1 MNQLFLCVMII
12 SFINSTVGFTYDLHS
27 SGNAYD
33 VNTKDIKYLDKKK
46 SANYDE
52 SYAERND
59 DDLNDDDLDDSKK
72 DMYGDEFDNDLDDA
86 KEDMYDDE
94 FNDEEED
101 MYDDEFDDDEEG
113 VSIEGND
120 DATKDVND
128 QDINIKSKKISDS
141 SLLKSGDE
149 KKDQQLKVPDKNVVE
164 DKSNGKKKLL
174 KY

>member
-1 MNQLFLCVMII
+1 MII

-59 DDLNDDDLDDSKK
+59 DDL
-72 DMYGDEFDNDLDDA
+72 DDA

-94 FNDEEED
+94 FDDDEEDMYDDEFDDDEED

-113 VSIEGND
+113 MSIEGND